1 MKKHRNALHCA
12 LALCAA
18 AATVLLFPASGLAQS
33 YPFKPV
39 RMMVPFPPGG
49 STDIMA
55 RIICAELTNSLGQS
69 FFVENKSGA
78 GGNIGANAVAKAD
91 PNGYTLLFAG
101 AGNIVINPSL
111 FASMPFDPINDLAPI
126 SLMVTT
132 MNVLLVHPSL
142 PAKSV
147 LELIALAKEKPGKL
161 TFASPGPGGT
171 PHLSGELFKMLA
183 GVDIL
188 TVSYRGGPLAMS
200 DVVAGRADMIID
212 AVAPVLPRIQA
223 GTVRALGVTAKK
235 RSPMLP
241 NVPTIAEAG
250 LPEYEATTWFG
261 VMAPARTPGIVIDR
275 LNQAIVNAL
284 KKPEMIEKIR
294 SIGAEPFSNTPEEFK
309 ELIRVD
315 TDKWRVVVKTAG
327 VTVN

>member
-1 MKKHRNALHCA
+1 MKKHRNAFPCA
-12 LALCAA
+12 LTLCAA
-18 AATVLLFPASGLAQS
+18 AATVLLYSTSLLAQN
-33 YPFKPV
+33 YPAKPV
-39 RMMVPFPPGG
+39 RMMVPFEPGG
-49 STDIMA
+49 ATDILA
-55 RIICAELTNSLGQS
+55 RIICAELTNSLSQS

-78 GGNIGANAVAKAD
+78 GGNLGANVVAKAD
-91 PNGYTLLFAG
+91 PNGYTLLLAG

-111 FASMPFDPINDLAPI
+111 FANMPFDPMTDLAPV

-132 MNVLLVHPSL
+132 MNVLMVHPSV

-161 TFASPGPGGT
+161 TFASTGNGGT
-171 PHLSGELFKMLA
+171 QHLSGELFKMLA
-183 GVDIL
+183 GVNIL
-188 TVSYRGGPLAMS
+188 HVPYRGSAPAMS
-200 DVVAGRADMIID
+200 DFVAGRTDMMFD
-212 AVAPVLPRIQA
+212 AVATALPRVQA

-235 RSPMLP
+235 RSAMLP

-261 VMAPARTPGIVIDR
+261 VMAPARTPRSVIDR
-275 LNQAIVNAL
+275 LNRAIVDAL

-309 ELIRVD
+309 DLIRAD
-315 TDKWRVVVKTAG
+315 TEKWRVVVKAAG
-327 VTVN
+327 VTIN